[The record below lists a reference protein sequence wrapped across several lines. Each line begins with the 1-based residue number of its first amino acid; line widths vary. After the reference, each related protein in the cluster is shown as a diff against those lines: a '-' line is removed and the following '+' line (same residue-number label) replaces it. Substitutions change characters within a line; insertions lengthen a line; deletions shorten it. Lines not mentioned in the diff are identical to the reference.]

1 MYRIVLFLLSLLPVT
16 VLAQT
21 DGDKAA
27 GSDSAD
33 ADRFAVVATDS
44 SAVRHQVLLETTMGD
59 VVVELYNE
67 TPKHRDNFLKLVREG
82 YYDGNLW
89 HRVIAQFMIQTGD
102 STTRHAGPGTVVGDY
117 DPGYTL
123 PAEIVFPRYFHK
135 KGALAA
141 AREGDTT
148 NPERRS
154 SGSQFYIV
162 VGQVFTPGGLDRVQ
176 DRLNAQ
182 TGGKVQLTPEIR
194 EYYQLRGG
202 TPHLDGQYTV
212 FGEVVKG
219 MDVVSDIDFVETD
232 GNDRPLQ
239 DVRIVKAVVIK

>member
-1 MYRIVLFLLSLLPVT
+1 MATRRLAAALLTPT
-16 VLAQT
+16 
-21 DGDKAA
+21 
-27 GSDSAD
+27 
-33 ADRFAVVATDS
+33 VATDS

-102 STTRHAGPGTVVGDY
+102 STTRHAGLGTAVGDY

-123 PAEIVFPRYFHK
+123 PAEIVFPKYFHK

-182 TGGKVQLTPEIR
+182 TDGKVQLTPEIR

-239 DVRIVKAVVIK
+239 DVRIIKAVVIK

>member
-16 VLAQT
+16 ALAQT

-102 STTRHAGPGTVVGDY
+102 STTRHAGPGTSVGDY

-123 PAEIVFPRYFHK
+123 PAEIVFPKYFHK

-182 TGGKVQLTPEIR
+182 TDGKVQLTPEIR

>member
-1 MYRIVLFLLSLLPVT
+1 MYRVVLFLLSLLPVT
-16 VLAQT
+16 ALAQT
-21 DGDKAA
+21 DVDKAA
-27 GSDSAD
+27 GGGSGD

-102 STTRHAGPGTVVGDY
+102 STTRHAGPGTSVGDY

-123 PAEIVFPRYFHK
+123 PAEIVFPKYFHK

-162 VGQVFTPGGLDRVQ
+162 VGQVFTPGGLDRAQ